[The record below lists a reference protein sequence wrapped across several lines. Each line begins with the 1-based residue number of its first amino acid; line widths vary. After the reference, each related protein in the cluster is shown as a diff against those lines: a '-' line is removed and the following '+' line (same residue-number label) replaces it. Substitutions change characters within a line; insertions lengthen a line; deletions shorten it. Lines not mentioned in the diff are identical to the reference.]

1 MLQTFFFGHR
11 LVSRFM
17 EGYNVTV
24 LAYGQT
30 SSGKSYTMGTDTSS
44 SAAHRSNAS
53 SANSSPAMS
62 NNSSSFNNS
71 DEEERAGIIPRAVKQ
86 VFDEINRKTI
96 SENGRWKCETKTS
109 YVEIYSKLG
118 CSFVQRV
125 FIAIVL
131 IEDHR

>member
-1 MLQTFFFGHR
+1 MLIDSFFDHR

-44 SAAHRSNAS
+44 SAARQSNVS
-53 SANSSPAMS
+53 SASSSPAMS
-62 NNSSSFNNS
+62 NNSPSLNS
-71 DEEERAGIIPRAVKQ
+71 NEDERAGIIPRAVKQ
-86 VFDEINRKTI
+86 VFDEISRKTK

-109 YVEIYSKLG
+109 YVEIYSESDFNFAPTVWVWCG
-118 CSFVQRV
+118 FG
-125 FIAIVL
+125 
-131 IEDHR
+131 HMPY